1 LGGPLFGGSRGERL
15 RIHAS
20 QLNLNAE
27 VFAADAVARA
37 EAKASAELTRKKLLS
52 FASALAG
59 ELNDPADC
67 VVKLRGNGE
76 EPEGQGG
83 TTRARRR
90 KRRNRQRQKRILF
103 RGGRREGLNFAEL
116 FDKLERRDQ
125 RFRRR

>member
-1 LGGPLFGGSRGERL
+1 L

-76 EPEGQGG
+76 EPEGQGRHDQG
-83 TTRARRR
+83 T
-90 KRRNRQRQKRILF
+90 
-103 RGGRREGLNFAEL
+103 EEEEAEPAAAEENP
-116 FDKLERRDQ
+116 FSGWA
-125 RFRRR
+125 